1 MNGLTTAQIETSMNA
16 PQAKVTCGPVIPV
29 GSRPRPREA
38 VAERR
43 SGSDHRSN
51 NSREIAEKF
60 WRAQERSEMRMVEAS
75 AASNH
80 SRPAVAQGGN
90 LR

>member
-51 NSREIAEKF
+51 KSREIAEKF
-60 WRAQERSEMRMVEAS
+60 WSQERSEMRMVEAS